1 MSLSVKTKVA
11 LVASIIIVCT
21 MVGVTV
27 GNTFMAK
34 KISFANDLLSQAN
47 RLRVVAM
54 IMDDMNKRSEIYVD
68 GLVDTLASLPSEDL
82 SSKEKIIE
90 SVGHIIYSY
99 SKHTKVSS
107 AFLGLASGELIES
120 SAQNIQKGGTFSV
133 TGGNDGSGYLAYK
146 RGWYIEAAQKRGLHQ
161 TDVYEEFASKQPV
174 ITYSMPL
181 YKDSKL
187 IGVVG
192 VDISL
197 ASLQS
202 IFDNLRLGEND
213 IFVLDDRHVPFVS
226 TKRDMVLKE
235 SPLFKEIAKRSA
247 ETADFEDFLVNDNG
261 VEKITQ
267 CKTSRSDKFATYTL
281 CSFEPVEDI
290 EGPIMKIAYIQV
302 GVGVAAAIAISF
314 VLYGMVGFYLRPL
327 GEIRQGLRDFFRF
340 LNHEADDAKRISI
353 RSKDEFGF
361 MAEAINNNID
371 NIKQGLEKDSK
382 AVEQS
387 VQTAKTIEAGDF
399 TARISET
406 PNNPQL
412 NELKNVL
419 NHMLDDLQNKIGSD
433 TNEIARVFDSFK
445 KLDFSTEV
453 RDAKGGVEVV
463 ANTLGEEIRKMLQ
476 TSQSFAKELEAK
488 SKELDESVKTLSQSS
503 NQQASSLQQ
512 TSTAIE
518 EITSSMQNV
527 QGRTDEVINQSE
539 DIKSVIEIIRDIAEQ
554 TNLLALNA
562 AIEAARAGEHGRG
575 FAVVADEVRKL
586 AERTQKSLGEI
597 EANTTILVQ
606 SINGMADSIREQAKG
621 VTQINEAVS
630 QLESVTQQN
639 VAVANHSQEISY
651 AVDSIARKI
660 LEDVNKKRF

>member
-1 MSLSVKTKVA
+1 
-11 LVASIIIVCT
+11 
-21 MVGVTV
+21 
-27 GNTFMAK
+27 
-34 KISFANDLLSQAN
+34 
-47 RLRVVAM
+47 
-54 IMDDMNKRSEIYVD
+54 
-68 GLVDTLASLPSEDL
+68 
-82 SSKEKIIE
+82 
-90 SVGHIIYSY
+90 
-99 SKHTKVSS
+99 
-107 AFLGLASGELIES
+107 
-120 SAQNIQKGGTFSV
+120 
-133 TGGNDGSGYLAYK
+133 
-146 RGWYIEAAQKRGLHQ
+146 
-161 TDVYEEFASKQPV
+161 
-174 ITYSMPL
+174 MPL

-197 ASLQS
+197 SSLQS

-639 VAVANHSQEISY
+639 VAVANHSQEISN

>member
-1 MSLSVKTKVA
+1 MAMSIKTKVA
-11 LVASIIIVCT
+11 MIASFIAALAIV
-21 MVGVTV
+21 GLAV
-27 GNTFMAK
+27 GNMIMSRSLSTEKALMAQADRLAAVDM
-34 KISFANDLLSQAN
+34 ILQDVNDEFEKSLKNLFKAIERIPYEQLVDKQEAI
-47 RLRVVAM
+47 RVV
-54 IMDDMNKRSEIYVD
+54 
-68 GLVDTLASLPSEDL
+68 GPLVYQYREYTGVQAGYLGLPSGEN
-82 SSKEKIIE
+82 IE
-90 SVGHIIYSY
+90 SIDGTS
-99 SKHTKVSS
+99 
-107 AFLGLASGELIES
+107 
-120 SAQNIQKGGTFSV
+120 QNTTYNVK
-133 TGGNDGSGYLAYK
+133 GNDGSGYFTYN
-146 RGWYIEAAQKRGLHQ
+146 RDWYIGAIKRNGFFQ
-161 TDVYEEFASKQPV
+161 SNVYVSHSTNQPT

-181 YKDSKL
+181 YKNGTL

-192 VDISL
+192 VDVQL
-197 ASLQS
+197 TSLQT
-202 IFDNLRLGEND
+202 IFNGLRGKGKGD
-213 IFVLDDRHVPFVS
+213 IFVLDDRDVPYAA
-226 TKRDMVLKE
+226 TNREIIMKE

-453 RDAKGGVEVV
+453 KDAKGGVEVV

-639 VAVANHSQEISY
+639 VAVANHSQEISN